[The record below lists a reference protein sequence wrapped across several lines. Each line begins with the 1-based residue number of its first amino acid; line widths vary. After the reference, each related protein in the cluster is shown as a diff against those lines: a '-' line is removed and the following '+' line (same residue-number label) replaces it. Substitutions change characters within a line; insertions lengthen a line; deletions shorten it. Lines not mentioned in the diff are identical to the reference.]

1 MIHFEKKV
9 LANGLVVVAEQDKST
24 NLCAVNVLY
33 KVGSRNEA
41 SDKTGFAHLFE
52 HLMFGGS
59 KHAPDFDGPLQMASG
74 ENNAFTNND
83 YTNYYD
89 LVPFENL
96 ETALWLEADRMSNLS
111 INQETLSL
119 QKKVVT
125 EEFKEVCLNKPY
137 GDSWHH
143 LCEMAFTKHPY
154 NWPTIGKNVAHIENA
169 NLQDVIDFYKKY
181 YHPNN
186 AVLSISGPLETDKVF
201 DLVEK
206 WFGDIEGVSNFKKQP
221 LSQEPLQTQTKY
233 KSVTADVPSPLF
245 LMAYHMPGR
254 GDKDYYACDLLTDI
268 MANGKSAR
276 FYNRL
281 VRKQKLL
288 SLMDCYVTG
297 TFDAGLIITEGRPM
311 PEVSIDEGINA
322 VFQEIE
328 LLKTDVPTEKELQKV
343 KNKVISSLAMSD
355 LNVLNK
361 AISMS
366 YYEALGAIDI
376 MNRQEELYEAVTIDE
391 IVAASEEYLRQTNLS
406 VLKYNTSQTSNAA

>member
-1 MIHFEKKV
+1 MIHYEKKV
-9 LANGLVVVAEQDKST
+9 LANGLVVVAEQDQST

-33 KVGSRNEA
+33 KVGSRNETA
-41 SDKTGFAHLFE
+41 EKTGFAHLFE

-89 LVPFENL
+89 LVPFENI
-96 ETALWLEADRMSNLS
+96 ETALWLEADRMANLS

-154 NWPTIGKNVAHIENA
+154 NWPTIGKNIEHIKEA
-169 NLQDVIDFYKKY
+169 TLQDVVDFYDQF
-181 YHPNN
+181 YHPSN
-186 AVLSISGPLETDKVF
+186 AVISISGPLEINHIF
-201 DLVEK
+201 DLAEK
-206 WFGDIEGVSNFKKQP
+206 WFGEIKGIPNYKKPP
-221 LSQEPLQTQTKY
+221 LTQEPPQLKTKY

-254 GDKDYYACDLLTDI
+254 SDPNYYACDLLTDI

-311 PEVSIDEGINA
+311 PEVSIEEGIDA
-322 VFQEIE
+322 VFKEIE
-328 LLKTDVPTEKELQKV
+328 LLKTDIPSEKELQKV

-366 YYEALGAIDI
+366 YYEALGALDI
-376 MNRQEELYEAVTIDE
+376 MNRQEELYEAVTIDDV
-391 IVAASEEYLRQTNLS
+391 IAASDKYLHQSNLS
-406 VLKYNTSQTSNAA
+406 VLKYHTTQKSNAA